1 MFSAI
6 FITCMAD
13 ADAIMACECP
23 ISPCC
28 TMDLGFYG
36 AIAFAIGVLAVR
48 AYRRSQSDNFEKRNN

>member
-6 FITCMAD
+6 FI
-13 ADAIMACECP
+13 I
-23 ISPCC
+23 
-28 TMDLGFYG
+28 GFLTREHLAFKFIIYG

>member
-6 FITCMAD
+6 FIIGRHLQIGCHGCTCLRL
-13 ADAIMACECP
+13 
-23 ISPCC
+23 S
-28 TMDLGFYG
+28 FYG